1 MRDLAVAS
9 GAGLSSGS
17 ILALLSRVLSDP
29 PPFLGCIPCPE
40 RLALCLSSFFLG
52 IGIGVVLIPVLESE
66 FLWLLRAAVL
76 RRIARLF
83 FADSSYYRI
92 L

>member
-17 ILALLSRVLSDP
+17 ILALISRLLSDP
-29 PPFLGCIPCPE
+29 PPFVDCLPCPE
-40 RLALCLSSFFLG
+40 RPALCFSSLFLG
-52 IGIGVVLIPVLESE
+52 IGIGVVLIPVLE

-76 RRIARLF
+76 RRVARLL
-83 FADSSYYRI
+83 FADSSYYR
-92 L
+92 LL